1 MFDYLAAIRKVIYTT
16 NAIESMNMTIR
27 KVIKNK
33 RVFPNDE
40 SVFKILYLAI
50 DSIPKKWSMPIR
62 DSYAAMNTLFIEHE
76 VYNQD

>member
-1 MFDYLAAIRKVIYTT
+1 
-16 NAIESMNMTIR
+16 MNMTIK

-50 DSIPKKWSMPIR
+50 DSISKKWSMPIR
-62 DSYAAMNTLFIEHE
+62 DWSRNHE
-76 VYNQD
+76 YLPA

>member
-1 MFDYLAAIRKVIYTT
+1 MFAYPAAIRKVIYTT
-16 NAIESMNMTIR
+16 NAIESMNMTIS

-50 DSIPKKWSMPIR
+50 DSISKKWK
-62 DSYAAMNTLFIEHE
+62 YAYT
-76 VYNQD
+76 